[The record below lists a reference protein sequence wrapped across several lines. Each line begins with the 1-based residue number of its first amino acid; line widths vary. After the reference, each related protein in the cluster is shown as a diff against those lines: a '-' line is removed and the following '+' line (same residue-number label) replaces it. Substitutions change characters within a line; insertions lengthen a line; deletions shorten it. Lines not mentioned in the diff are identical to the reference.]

1 MRAAERTKENAEFPW
16 PESDK
21 PTFFYSVN
29 GVEEISSSGTSFLN
43 RTETAALE
51 KLIVRLVQRGN
62 VKPEDIGVVTPY
74 EGQRAFLVT
83 YFKQQ
88 GKLPQKIYEVCTNY
102 YCSIHIQ

>member
-1 MRAAERTKENAEFPW
+1 MYSTAERTKEMAELSW
-16 PESDK
+16 PETDK

-43 RTETAALE
+43 RTEAAALE
-51 KLIVRLVQRGN
+51 KLIARLVQRGN
-62 VKPEDIGVVTPY
+62 VKPEDIGVITPY

-88 GKLPQKIYEVCTNY
+88 GKLPQKIYEVSLRIF
-102 YCSIHIQ
+102 YCL